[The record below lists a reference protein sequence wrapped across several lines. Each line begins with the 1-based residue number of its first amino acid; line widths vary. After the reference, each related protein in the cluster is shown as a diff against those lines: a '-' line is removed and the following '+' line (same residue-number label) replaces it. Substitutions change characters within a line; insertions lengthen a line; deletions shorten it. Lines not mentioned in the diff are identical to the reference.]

1 MKPSPEACLPC
12 TTSRVPQIIAGAN
25 LFNAEQCDGIIAFGG
40 GSSIDCCAKVVG
52 ARAVKGRSIE
62 SFAGTLQVEP
72 SALVFGSSLPPLI
85 AVPTTAGTGSEGH
98 YLLILFDAFTLTLG
112 AIVQQHLALSF
123 GMQKRSLFVD
133 FVNYSGLV
141 AQRSTPSHSL
151 YLRKPSTQS

>member
-1 MKPSPEACLPC
+1 VYDKVTPDP
-12 TTSRVPQIIAGAN
+12 TVPQIIAGAD
-25 LFNAEQCDGIIAFGG
+25 LFNAEKCDGIIAFGG
-40 GSSIDCCAKVVG
+40 GSSIDCAKVVG

-98 YLLILFDAFTLTLG
+98 YLLILFDVFTLTLG

-141 AQRSTPSHSL
+141 AERSTPSHSL
-151 YLRKPSTQS
+151 YLRKSSTQS